1 MKKRMFALLGLS
13 LMLATVSAYGQT
25 VLVKA
30 NIPFNFSVTG
40 ATLPAGAY
48 TIQSLTADGMVLSI
62 RDSDMKAQGMVLAIE
77 CESRND
83 AKQSKLVFHRYGD
96 RYFLTQVWVAGRN
109 LGHRIPKS
117 PRETEVAKD
126 YTMPEVVLVA
136 ALR

>member
-1 MKKRMFALLGLS
+1 MKKQMFALLVLS
-13 LMLATVSAYGQT
+13 LMLATVSAYGQS

-30 NIPFNFSVTG
+30 NIPFEFSVTG

-48 TIQSLTADGMVLSI
+48 TIQSLTAEGMVLSI
-62 RDSDMKAQGMVLAIE
+62 RDSDMKAQEMVLAIE

-83 AKQSKLVFHRYGD
+83 AQQSKLVFHRYGD
-96 RYFLTQVWVAGRN
+96 RYFLAQVWVAGRN

>member
-1 MKKRMFALLGLS
+1 MKKQMFALLGLS
-13 LMLATVSAYGQT
+13 LMLATVSYGQS

-30 NIPFNFSVTG
+30 HIPFNFSVTG

-83 AKQSKLVFHRYGD
+83 AKQTKLVFHRYGD

>member
-1 MKKRMFALLGLS
+1 MFALLGLS
-13 LMLATVSAYGQT
+13 LMLATLSASGQS
-25 VLVKA
+25 VRVKA

-62 RDSDMKAQGMVLAIE
+62 RDSNMNAQGMVLAIE

-83 AKQSKLVFHRYGD
+83 AKQSKLVFHHYGD
-96 RYFLTQVWVAGRN
+96 TYFLTQVWVAGRK

-126 YTMPEVVLVA
+126 YTMQEVVLVA

>member
-1 MKKRMFALLGLS
+1 MKKQVFALLGLS

-25 VLVKA
+25 VRVKA

-48 TIQSLTADGMVLSI
+48 TIQSLTSDGMVLSV
-62 RDSDMKAQGMVLAIE
+62 RDSDMKAQGMVLATR
-77 CESRND
+77 CESLND
-83 AKQSKLVFHRYGD
+83 AKQTKLVFHRYGD
-96 RYFLTQVWVAGRN
+96 RYFLTQIWVAGRN
-109 LGHRIPKS
+109 SGHRIPKS

-126 YTMPEVVLVA
+126 YTMQEVVLVA

>member
-1 MKKRMFALLGLS
+1 MKKQMFALLGLS

-25 VLVKA
+25 VRVKA
-30 NIPFNFSVTG
+30 NIPFNFTVTG
-40 ATLPAGAY
+40 ATHPAGAY
-48 TIQSLTADGMVLSI
+48 TIESLTSDGKALSI
-62 RDSDMKAQGMVLAIE
+62 RDSDMKARGMVLAIE

-83 AKQSKLVFHRYGD
+83 AKQTKLVFHHYGD
-96 RYFLTQVWVAGRN
+96 TYFLTQVWVAGRK

-126 YTMPEVVLVA
+126 YTMKEVVLVA